1 MASREAPTRSR
12 IAAHSPTEAAA
23 TLKRK
28 FARLYL
34 DPAVVRRIKRVAIEL
49 GLPAA
54 RPLRRGHRPLML
66 RKHGQPSAAEIA
78 GNRNVV

>member
-12 IAAHSPTEAAA
+12 IAARSPTEAAA
-23 TLKRK
+23 PTLKRK
-28 FARLYL
+28 FARLYP

-49 GLPAA
+49 
-54 RPLRRGHRPLML
+54 LML

-78 GNRNVV
+78 GKS

>member
-1 MASREAPTRSR
+1 MA
-12 IAAHSPTEAAA
+12 IWLVSPTEVAA

-49 GLPAA
+49 GC
-54 RPLRRGHRPLML
+54 
-66 RKHGQPSAAEIA
+66 QPHDLFVEAIDL
-78 GNRNVV
+78 

>member
-1 MASREAPTRSR
+1 LRR
-12 IAAHSPTEAAA
+12 IRPLKLRR
-23 TLKRK
+23 LKRK

-49 GLPAA
+49 LPAA

>member
-49 GLPAA
+49 LPAA

-66 RKHGQPSAAEIA
+66 RKHGQPSTAEIA
-78 GNRNVV
+78 GKS